1 MEACSGAGDVV
12 YEPFCGS
19 GASIIAGQRTGRH
32 VRAMEIAPE
41 YVDVA
46 LAQWA
51 TLFPGQT
58 ATLEDGR
65 TFTDVAAERATSD
78 RKT

>member
-51 TLFPGQT
+51 TLFPGQA

-78 RKT
+78 RTT